1 MRRLLLPIMKRL
13 LLLVAVL
20 ISIGNLSAQ
29 TKTAYCD
36 VYARGGGKHLKIT
49 IMYDGNKFYDYM
61 LAPYNTRSNI
71 GDVLNMLAEDGW
83 ELHETVVIPRHP
95 FFSLFTRH
103 KLHLIM
109 KKEYQPGENPF
120 LLFENSANKNSG
132 YGNVASSPSN
142 LSVCEVE
149 YNGVKAIK
157 VKTSNDKVI
166 LVAVNKANGTWP
178 EAVKY
183 CKSLGDGW
191 RLPST
196 EEFRLIKNK
205 LTDNAYWTCEELNE
219 KRALYYGWLY
229 DQSFSTNKS
238 SNYCIQPIAIVRA
251 EDLK

>member
-1 MRRLLLPIMKRL
+1 MKRL
-13 LLLVAVL
+13 LLLVAML
-20 ISIGNLSAQ
+20 MCISNLSAQ
-29 TKTAYCD
+29 TKIAYCD
-36 VYARGGGKHLKIT
+36 VYLRGGWNSLTAT
-49 IMYDGNKFYDYM
+49 IMYDSTTFELGGYKG
-61 LAPYNTRSNI
+61 SNI
-71 GDVLNMLAEDGW
+71 GEVLNYMAADGW
-83 ELHETVVIPRHP
+83 VLDREIVIPRHP
-95 FFSLFTRH
+95 YFSLFTRH

-142 LSVCEVE
+142 LSVDEVE

-166 LVAVNKANGTWP
+166 LVAVNKANGTWS
-178 EAVKY
+178 EAVEY
-183 CKSLGDGW
+183 CKSLGDDW

-196 EEFRLIKNK
+196 EEFLLIKNK
-205 LTDNAYWTCEELNE
+205 LTDNAYWTCEEINE
-219 KRALYYGWLY
+219 KRAMYYGWLY
-229 DQSFSTNKS
+229 NQSFSANKS

>member
-20 ISIGNLSAQ
+20 ISIGDLSAQ

-95 FFSLFTRH
+95 FYSLFTRH

-120 LLFENSANKNSG
+120 SLFEYSVNNNYNSNRIESITPIPSG
-132 YGNVASSPSN
+132 V
-142 LSVCEVE
+142 EVE

-178 EAVKY
+178 EAVEY

-196 EEFRLIKNK
+196 EEFNLIKNK
-205 LTDNAYWTCEELNE
+205 LPDNAYWTCEELNE

-229 DQSFSTNKS
+229 DQSFLAHKS
-238 SNYCIQPIAIVRA
+238 SNYYIQPIAIVRA